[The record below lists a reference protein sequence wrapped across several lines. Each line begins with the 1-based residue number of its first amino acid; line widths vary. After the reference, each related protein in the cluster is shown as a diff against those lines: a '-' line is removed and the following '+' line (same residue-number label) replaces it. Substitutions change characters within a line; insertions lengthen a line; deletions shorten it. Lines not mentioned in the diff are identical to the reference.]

1 MTDPGP
7 LADALE
13 VTPFLAIPRAELEVK
28 ASRAGG
34 PGGQHVNTSSTRIE
48 VRWNVRT
55 SRALDDALRDRLLTR
70 LANRLD
76 ADGGIRVV
84 ASEYRS
90 QRQNRDAAE
99 ARLAALIRA
108 ATVVPKRRKATQP
121 TRASVKRR
129 IEGKRRQGEKKQA
142 RRRVDD

>member
-1 MTDPGP
+1 MTDPETP
-7 LADALE
+7 ADALE
-13 VTPFLAIPRAELEVK
+13 VAPFLAIPRAELEIK

-55 SRALDDALRDRLLTR
+55 SRALDDVLRARLLAR

-76 ADGGIRVV
+76 ADGGVRVV

-90 QRQNRDAAE
+90 QRQNREAAE
-99 ARLAALIRA
+99 ARLATLVRA
-108 ATVVPKRRKATQP
+108 ATFVPKRRKATKP
-121 TRASVKRR
+121 TFGSVKRR

>member
-1 MTDPGP
+1 MSDLDTPTN
-7 LADALE
+7 ALV
-13 VTPFLAIPRAELEVK
+13 VTPRLAIPRAELEVK

-55 SRALDDALRDRLLTR
+55 SRALDDALRDHLLAR

-76 ADGGIRVV
+76 TDGGIRVV

-90 QRQNRDAAE
+90 QRQNREAAE
-99 ARLAALIRA
+99 TRLATLVRD
-108 ATVVPKRRKATQP
+108 ATVIPKRRKPTKP
-121 TRASVKRR
+121 TRTSIVRR
-129 IEGKRRQGEKKQA
+129 IEGKHRRSDKKAA